1 MAEGSES
8 REGQAASDS
17 SAPQGDVDRLN
28 AVGVLTR
35 REIEARILAPV
46 IDALGQRFGRD
57 EVVAIVRDVIVGLAR
72 EQGREMAEA
81 RRDSSLQSFAGTLE
95 PWTRDGALALDVRE
109 RTEERLSFD
118 VTRCRYAEMYG
129 ALGIPELGAVLS
141 CNRDA
146 ALIEGFNR
154 DVRLVRTQTIMQGA
168 PCCDFRYT
176 KGKAQP
182 EGHEGHEAGTAP
194 DQQDHPIDSPG
205 RSRDLTIS
213 KSITRSPAHEIT
225 RFCSLFLLYL
235 SPACLARQREH
246 TDDSR

>member
-1 MAEGSES
+1 MARGSEP
-8 REGQAASDS
+8 REGQAASATS
-17 SAPQGDVDRLN
+17 TPQGDVDRLN

-95 PWTRDGALALDVRE
+95 PWTRDGALELDVRE
-109 RTEERLSFD
+109 RAEERLSFD
-118 VTRCRYAEMYG
+118 VTRCRYAEMYRG
-129 ALGIPELGAVLS
+129 LGIPELGAVLS
-141 CNRDA
+141 CDRDA

-168 PCCDFRYT
+168 PCCDFRYAAN
-176 KGKAQP
+176 KKKH
-182 EGHEGHEAGTAP
+182 EGHEGHEAL
-194 DQQDHPIDSPG
+194 QIQI
-205 RSRDLTIS
+205 
-213 KSITRSPAHEIT
+213 
-225 RFCSLFLLYL
+225 F
-235 SPACLARQREH
+235 
-246 TDDSR
+246 